1 MHFQKVARLLLPGL
15 ALALPLL
22 PLVLGGCAM
31 VNDKALRLFSSKANA
46 FAIVN
51 GQLLQGDMVFL
62 PDRTGNLTLIADK
75 GAISSCSGQVR
86 YESTTGGAIDLRCND
101 GTAAQLRY
109 SLLSETR
116 GYGYGPTTLGA
127 TTGAASLTF
136 GLSANQALAYLTV
149 PADKKL
155 TVNAA
160 DGLNLQ

>member
-1 MHFQKVARLLLPGL
+1 MHFYRVYRRLLPGI
-15 ALALPLL
+15 ALALPL
-22 PLVLGGCAM
+22 VFGGCAT
-31 VNDKALRLFSSKANA
+31 VNDKALRLFSSKATV

-51 GQLLQGDMVFL
+51 GQLLQGDMVLL
-62 PDRTGNLTLIADK
+62 PDRTGNLTLTSDK

-101 GTAAQLRY
+101 GAGAQLRY

-116 GYGYGPTTLGA
+116 GYAYGPTSA
-127 TTGAASLTF
+127 GAASLTF
-136 GLSANQALAYLTV
+136 GLTATQALAYLTV

-160 DGLNLQ
+160 DGLDLQ